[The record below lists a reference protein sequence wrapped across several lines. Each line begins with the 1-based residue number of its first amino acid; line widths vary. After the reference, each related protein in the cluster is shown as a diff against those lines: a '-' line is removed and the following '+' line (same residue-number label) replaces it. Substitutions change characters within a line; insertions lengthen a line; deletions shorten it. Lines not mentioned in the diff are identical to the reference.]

1 MADNLCTPSGNSADH
16 RPHQTGEA
24 RGYKWG
30 SAVSSSTEWL
40 MDTGA
45 QISVIT
51 KSKGALFDL
60 TPVGG
65 SASGTTG
72 GGGILVKSGV
82 DMIFEIFDSSGLS
95 KQVTCS
101 LDIGVK
107 PNDDGSEILG
117 VDQIEHVG
125 AAVEWD
131 PGAGTGRLKTP

>member
-1 MADNLCTPSGNSADH
+1 MTHNLFTPAGKSADH

-24 RGYKWG
+24 RGWKWG
-30 SAVSSSTEWL
+30 WIVTSTTEWL
-40 MDTGA
+40 IDTGA

-60 TPVGG
+60 TSVAA

-72 GGGILVKSGV
+72 GGGILVKSGL
-82 DMIFEIFDSSGLS
+82 DMLFEIFDLSGS
-95 KQVTCS
+95 ATQVTCS
-101 LDIGVK
+101 LDMGVK

-117 VDQIEHVG
+117 MDQIEHVG

-131 PGAGTGRLKTP
+131 PAAGTGRLKRP